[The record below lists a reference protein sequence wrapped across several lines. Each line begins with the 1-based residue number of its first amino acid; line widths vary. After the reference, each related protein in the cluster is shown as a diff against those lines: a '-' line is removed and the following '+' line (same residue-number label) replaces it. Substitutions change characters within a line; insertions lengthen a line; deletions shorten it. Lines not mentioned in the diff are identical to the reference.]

1 MNLEFKEIIDSI
13 RILPFDK
20 QAYLAKIVL
29 EHPDIEKYI
38 DVTSER
44 TVGEYIGKI
53 KISDDFTD
61 PLPDE
66 FWLGEPDETAA

>member
-20 QAYLAKIVL
+20 QAHLAKIVL
-29 EHPDIEKYI
+29 EHPDIEKHI
-38 DVTSER
+38 EVTSKR

-53 KISDDFTD
+53 KIGDDFTD

-66 FWLGEPDETAA
+66 FWMGESDETAA

>member
-20 QAYLAKIVL
+20 QAYIAKTVL
-29 EHPDIEKYI
+29 EHPDIEKDI
-38 DVTSER
+38 EIRSER
-44 TVGEYIGKI
+44 TVGEYIDKI
-53 KISDDFTD
+53 KVNDDFTD

-66 FWLGEPDETAA
+66 FWIGEPDETAA